1 MQIVPQ
7 RLRRLRIDRGLS
19 RQQLATMSKV
29 SPKQIQRLEDPKQA
43 SRNVRP
49 STLNRLADALDVGR
63 EQLTGEPPS
72 SDDAPSIRIGAALLP
87 GVRLAYEL
95 VERRYG
101 VTVGQLLNM
110 APLFFA
116 FLAEGSL
123 AWRRA
128 ELSELQTAIDRVVE
142 LSDSGRKRF
151 ALSAWHAGEDSAEEG
166 DAIER
171 GDLFSD
177 PFPPDY
183 RFEPDEDWDGNPFAD
198 YLRRLAE
205 DIGRPELIELDAY
218 DHGRAMA
225 PAGMPGYRIYGGDL
239 EAIAPLDS
247 DAMYALHVG
256 DAALSDI
263 PDEFMVQ
270 DAADARQA
278 WLDRKLS
285 AKSAAWLETL
295 RKFSLD
301 WPEPV
306 DREGEDK

>member
-1 MQIVPQ
+1 
-7 RLRRLRIDRGLS
+7 
-19 RQQLATMSKV
+19 MSKV

-49 STLNRLADALDVGR
+49 HTLDRLADALDVGR

-72 SDDAPSIRIGAALLP
+72 PDDTRPIRIGAGLLP

-95 VERRYG
+95 IERRYG

-123 AWRRA
+123 AWRRT
-128 ELSELQTAIDRVVE
+128 ELSELQAAIGRLEE
-142 LSDSGRKRF
+142 LSDSRRKRF
-151 ALSAWHAGEDSAEEG
+151 ALRAWQAGEDSEDEA

-183 RFEPDEDWDGNPFAD
+183 SFEPDEDWDRNPFAD
-198 YLRRLAE
+198 YLRKLVE
-205 DIGRPELIELDAY
+205 DIGRPELIDLDSY
-218 DHGRAMA
+218 DHGRAIA

-239 EAIAPLDS
+239 EAMAPLDS
-247 DAMYALHVG
+247 DAMCALHVG
-256 DAALSDI
+256 DAGLSDI
-263 PDEFMVQ
+263 PDEFMAQ
-270 DAADARQA
+270 
-278 WLDRKLS
+278 
-285 AKSAAWLETL
+285 
-295 RKFSLD
+295 
-301 WPEPV
+301 
-306 DREGEDK
+306 